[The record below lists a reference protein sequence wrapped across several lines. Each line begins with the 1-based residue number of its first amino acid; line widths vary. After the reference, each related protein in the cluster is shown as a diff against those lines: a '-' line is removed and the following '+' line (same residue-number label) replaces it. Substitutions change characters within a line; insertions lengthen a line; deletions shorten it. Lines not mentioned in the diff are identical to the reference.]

1 MFWSYSVHNWTI
13 TISSRFGKALGSSSY
28 IRLYCDFFTLSIWS
42 DLLKLPRALSPA
54 DQLKLGKNG
63 NYRFLLDWE
72 EERKARVGIEALLF
86 LYLSLKIA
94 LVFFFNIT
102 ASRGNCGHG
111 GKTRLVGFHII
122 IKIRLMPINPVILA
136 FLCDRIRLTLSSP
149 HISLFFPSSL
159 SSFFSL
165 IASFSNDSL
174 HFYITQDM
182 ELHGAKRMSPVRYDS
197 PDPW

>member
-1 MFWSYSVHNWTI
+1 MVI
-13 TISSRFGKALGSSSY
+13 TGFSSIEKRKE
-28 IRLYCDFFTLSIWS
+28 R
-42 DLLKLPRALSPA
+42 RA
-54 DQLKLGKNG
+54 
-63 NYRFLLDWE
+63 WE
-72 EERKARVGIEALLF
+72 SRHCYFYTYPSK
-86 LYLSLKIA
+86 SHW
-94 LVFFFNIT
+94 FFFNIT